1 MKRDVGLFLED
12 IIEQIELIEKSTER
26 VEKNEFLKNKDLQDA
41 TIRRL
46 EIMGEATKNISESI
60 RKKYL
65 DIEWKKIAGIR
76 DIIIHAYFELDL
88 DLIWDLIR
96 NKLSILKKKIKSI
109 LDEEHKGK

>member
-1 MKRDVGLFLED
+1 MKRDYKLFLQD
-12 IIEQIELIEKSTER
+12 IKECIIKIERYLGDISEEQFYL
-26 VEKNEFLKNKDLQDA
+26 NEELQDA
-41 TIRRL
+41 VIRRL
-46 EIMGEATKNISESI
+46 EIIGEATKNISESI